1 MPGRMHEV
9 ELVEAADEPARS
21 RSASRPRT
29 WTPRAAQHVD
39 VELDDDVDA
48 RERDDTDRHVLAA
61 RSWLRRHGRW
71 LVPVAAGLAVALVAT
86 QVTMNHRE
94 AVRLAALA
102 AIPGVVPPADASIDV
117 LWRADARLGAALR
130 SGSVVS
136 GTLVGGVQDAS
147 GALSLVGLD
156 PDTGA
161 QAWKTPVGLPDPPQ
175 PTVGTS
181 PSVWVSC
188 TAVPHGGTPVAAC
201 LGQLYGDEAV
211 VGVPGSSVWV
221 LDPADGTVLSHRIVP
236 GTTGLTFTQDDL
248 VVAERVA
255 DDGSP
260 APTDASSVRWAVTA
274 SDAVSGETA
283 WTWTSPSVDVLGRE
297 DGPAGSGATLSAAL
311 QTVDDDI
318 VVTVDEHAWIL
329 TTDGHQRRDIPLD
342 PGSWLGPARAGV
354 FVENVWSSSDLFQGT
369 VLLADGTEIPV
380 DEAPGYLAVD
390 DGSAPGAF
398 FTVGSDQSGA
408 DGLTARS
415 VGSGTV
421 LWHLPGSIVA
431 GLLLDG
437 ILYVAMS
444 NALVAVDA
452 TTGRTQWRTPLD
464 YLPQQL
470 STDGRYLLVPGLGVT
485 LDAFELRDGA
495 LAWHKDLAQAVA
507 GDRDPVFVQG
517 FQSGWHD
524 PRLYVWMDSGA
535 VAVLG

>member
-1 MPGRMHEV
+1 M
-9 ELVEAADEPARS
+9 
-21 RSASRPRT
+21 
-29 WTPRAAQHVD
+29 
-39 VELDDDVDA
+39 
-48 RERDDTDRHVLAA
+48 LAA

-201 LGQLYGDEAV
+201 LGQLYGDDAV

-221 LDPADGTVLSHRIVP
+221 LDPVDGTVLSHRTVP

-274 SDAVSGETA
+274 SDAVSGKTA

-329 TTDGHQRRDIPLD
+329 TTDGQQRRDIPLD

-452 TTGRTQWRTPLD
+452 TTGRTQWRTPLE

-485 LDAFELRDGA
+485 LDAYELRDGT